1 MKLRDLLELMDNCKV
16 YANIENDNGIFA
28 LSGEPKDL
36 LTCASDTTL
45 GGIVRMVTTMSNGS
59 IYISTEVDCE

>member
-1 MKLRDLLELMDNCKV
+1 MKLRDLLELTDNCKV
-16 YANIENDNGIFA
+16 VVSIDNDEGIFT

-45 GGIVRMVTTMSNGS
+45 GGIVRMVTTSSGNV
-59 IYISTEVDCE
+59 YISIEVDCE